1 MANSVFDTTFQ
12 QQNVESKIIVS
23 LERIS
28 EAFKVLLWEDSK
40 THGLTPIQVQILVF
54 CLFHSPDKR
63 KGKQLAS
70 ELNVTKA
77 TISDAVKTLEKKG
90 LISKTIE
97 TDARSYIIELTS
109 HGKNIAK
116 NVSFFANP
124 LHSPIERLSEAKKGV
139 LLKSLL
145 DLISNLQSAGII
157 SINRMCLSCKHYEQR
172 QEGHF
177 CHLLQK
183 KLSDQELRIDCSEY
197 VAVPKPYK

>member
-1 MANSVFDTTFQ
+1 MANSVFDTTYQ
-12 QQNVESKIIVS
+12 LQNVESKIIVS

-77 TISDAVKTLEKKG
+77 TISDAVKALEQKG
-90 LISKTIE
+90 LISKTTE
-97 TDARSYIIELTS
+97 TDARSYIIDLTT
-109 HGKNIAK
+109 HGKEVAEK
-116 NVSFFANP
+116 VSFFANP
-124 LHSPIERLSEAKKGV
+124 LYSPIERLSEEKKSI
-139 LLKSLL
+139 LLRSLL

-157 SINRMCLSCKHYEQR
+157 SINRMCLSCKYYEPR
-172 QEGHF
+172 QEDHY

-183 KLSDQELRIDCSEY
+183 KLSDQELRIDCSEH
-197 VAVPKPYK
+197 VSIH